1 MGTDSK
7 VSMKSVANRCGE
19 DVMEK
24 ILIVGPSST
33 KSKGGMRLHM
43 EVHLEK
49 EFI

>member
-33 KSKGGMRLHM
+33 KSKGGMSTVIGLSLIH
-43 EVHLEK
+43 
-49 EFI
+49 I